1 MDFAG
6 LAVFFL
12 GGEGEG
18 DGNSWG
24 YPKTDLSNSYIK

>member
-18 DGNSWG
+18 DEIVGDI
-24 YPKTDLSNSYIK
+24 PRLI